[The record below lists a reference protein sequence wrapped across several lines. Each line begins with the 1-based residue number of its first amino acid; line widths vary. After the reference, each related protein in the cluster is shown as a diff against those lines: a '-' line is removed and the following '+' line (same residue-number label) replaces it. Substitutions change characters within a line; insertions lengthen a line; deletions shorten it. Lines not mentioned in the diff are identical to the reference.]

1 MPSLRH
7 QLLRLLPALAGVLGT
22 QPSLPA
28 QPAGGRPAAAQVGL
42 TVESGLTGNTAFEA
56 RGAPAGGISVHQYGA
71 RLSVPLAPL
80 GGQWRPNVSLR
91 YRHHQL
97 DRDPG
102 TPLPEE
108 FQSLNLSLGVFGP
121 LSPDW
126 SLFASVSPGYGNA
139 GGGFTSRGLGVGVL
153 AVATRKFNADFS
165 GGFGLRYDSL
175 ARGST
180 RILPVATFDWTPA
193 PGWRAFVGFPRTG
206 ASWRISDALT
216 AEFVAEMDFGTYY
229 VTDDPLPLGANK
241 PPLNRTRLEYQ
252 AVRVGPALA
261 WRAADGFQLRLAA
274 GFVPVLNAEYE
285 QRNYKLKSDD
295 TAAFASLELEW
306 RF

>member
-1 MPSLRH
+1 MSRRSRH
-7 QLLRLLPALAGVLGT
+7 RFRLAAALAAALGAT
-22 QPSLPA
+22 TGLLA
-28 QPAGGRPAAAQVGL
+28 QPAGGRAASPQVSL
-42 TVESGLTGNTAFEA
+42 TVEGGLTGNTAFEA
-56 RGAPAGGISVHQYGA
+56 RGAPAGGIAVQQYGA

-80 GGQWRPNVSLR
+80 AGQWRPTVSLR

-206 ASWRISDALT
+206 ASWRASELLT
-216 AEFVAEMDFGTYY
+216 LEFVAEMDFGTYY
-229 VTDDPLPLGANK
+229 VTDDPLPLGAGK

-261 WRAADGFQLRLAA
+261 WRAADGFQVRLAA
-274 GFVPVLNAEYE
+274 GVVPVLNAEYE

-295 TAAFASLELEW
+295 TAAFGSLELEW